1 MDRIEQL
8 IAKARMGD
16 ITPDERAE
24 LQEALKGAA
33 PASRQFQSISSVL
46 GSIPGTK
53 GPGMQQSITSGL
65 PPTDDGPFN
74 FGMPTMDFLMNRS
87 DPTAGRRGP
96 ITDEM
101 GPSVAEQTAQ
111 ALARRGMEPTPSPV
125 PSSTPADTS
134 NPLPLSPAGS
144 SGFPG
149 FEIDR
154 EAYPG
159 GGGQIAAGWG
169 AEGTDSEQP
178 LDIMGEMPQ
187 GVFSQGGN
195 PFAVGIYANNPD
207 AYLLEYAKS
216 KGAGPTAA
224 NMLVDPYKSAVGMSH
239 AGMLGGGYGDSV
251 FSGESMGDAQR
262 MQLVEKFLDDY
273 NQQGAFVNPD
283 VIMEEMIRRAANTD
297 YSNRTSPQ
305 TDMPYT
311 REEIIELTNEQISA
325 AAPFIGE
332 GGDEYLRSVL
342 HGASME
348 YINALAA
355 GEFTEDEMSY
365 PKYLQMMGLDELL
378 S

>member
-1 MDRIEQL
+1 
-8 IAKARMGD
+8 
-16 ITPDERAE
+16 
-24 LQEALKGAA
+24 
-33 PASRQFQSISSVL
+33 
-46 GSIPGTK
+46 
-53 GPGMQQSITSGL
+53 
-65 PPTDDGPFN
+65 
-74 FGMPTMDFLMNRS
+74 
-87 DPTAGRRGP
+87 
-96 ITDEM
+96 
-101 GPSVAEQTAQ
+101 
-111 ALARRGMEPTPSPV
+111 
-125 PSSTPADTS
+125 
-134 NPLPLSPAGS
+134 
-144 SGFPG
+144 
-149 FEIDR
+149 
-154 EAYPG
+154 
-159 GGGQIAAGWG
+159 
-169 AEGTDSEQP
+169 
-178 LDIMGEMPQ
+178 
-187 GVFSQGGN
+187 
-195 PFAVGIYANNPD
+195 
-207 AYLLEYAKS
+207 
-216 KGAGPTAA
+216 
-224 NMLVDPYKSAVGMSH
+224 
-239 AGMLGGGYGDSV
+239 MLGGGYGDSV